1 MVRDFDDPNSLY
13 NSNILNQIA
22 SELKKERQDIEE
34 LSVIL
39 HDLNESFQDSS
50 KSDISNPVKLTL
62 KLKKLNS
69 NYREIFFNLINIAI
83 NDSKN
88 GSFITLDYSKI
99 YYFANL
105 RQVKAL
111 NLIYKNI
118 LNSRDGG
125 GEFTEKEFKNF
136 ITKCSN
142 IVNEIVSKIII
153 RPDTHLII
161 RKPK

>member
-1 MVRDFDDPNSLY
+1 MVRDFDDPDSLY

-39 HDLNESFQDSS
+39 HNLNESFRDSS
-50 KSDISNPVKLTL
+50 KSDISNPVRLAL

-69 NYREIFFNLINIAI
+69 NYREIFFNLINIAV

-88 GSFITLDYSKI
+88 GSFITLNYNKV
-99 YYFANL
+99 YYFADL

-111 NLIYKNI
+111 NLVYKNI
-118 LNSRDGG
+118 LHSREGG

-142 IVNEIVSKIII
+142 IVNEIVSTIIT
-153 RPDTHLII
+153 RPDTDLII
-161 RKPK
+161 KKTR